1 MRTLWVF
8 LFGSLI
14 GAAQTPQAPPIVRGV
29 LLERDQ
35 QGPSGEF
42 SVRIADNQVF
52 RFQFDRKTYVER
64 ESQMIEVGRLKPGEK
79 VEVVSDQ
86 LAGNVLRYA
95 RTVHVILPELPPR
108 PLSQGRLRAARDAA
122 DRAIRTGNLTYSGVV
137 YRLNAERLV
146 LHMREGSD
154 QTILLR
160 QDTRYLE
167 DGGIVDSDS
176 LKQNMRVFVRAGKDL
191 YDQVEAYQVIWGKI
205 LDPK

>member
-8 LFGSLI
+8 LIGSLI

-64 ESQMIEVGRLKPGEK
+64 ESQMIDVGHLKPGEK

-86 LAGNVLRYA
+86 LAGAVLRYA
-95 RTVHVILPELPPR
+95 RTVHVILPEAPPR

-122 DRAIRTGNLTYSGVV
+122 DRAIRTGNLTYSGIVS
-137 YRLNAERLV
+137 RLSAERLV
-146 LHMREGSD
+146 LRMREGLD

-160 QDTRYLE
+160 KDTRYLE
-167 DGGIVDSDS
+167 DGGIVDSAS

>member
-8 LFGSLI
+8 LIGSLI

-52 RFQFDRKTYVER
+52 RFQCDRKTYVER
-64 ESQMIEVGRLKPGEK
+64 ESQMIDVGRLKPGEK

-86 LAGNVLRYA
+86 LAGAVLRYA
-95 RTVHVILPELPPR
+95 RTVHVILPEAPPR

-122 DRAIRTGNLTYSGVV
+122 DRAIRTGNLTYSGIVS
-137 YRLNAERLV
+137 RLSAERLV
-146 LHMREGSD
+146 LRMREGLD

-160 QDTRYLE
+160 KDTRYLE
-167 DGGIVDSDS
+167 DGGIVDSAS

-191 YDQVEAYQVIWGKI
+191 YDQVEAYQVIWGSI
-205 LDPK
+205 LNPK